1 MVLESKQERIRK
13 QQLIRKYSRLLL
25 GIPFLFLIAFLLALY
40 VGEFRP
46 SLIRKYNKAAKEWSE
61 NGIAAFANQHF
72 YAKSSSG
79 TLPMIETTRIDGEC
93 YPVRDTCNRYED
105 PPEGCNLTKA
115 LYYASTS
122 LVLNHQGV
130 VYIQRQNYSQIAKI
144 AFKNNI
150 TYVLN
155 RSDLN
160 CGLHPERCSTFCN
173 QLHGIWNTTRGLCHI
188 ELFIQSICIRVKSVD
203 GTWVLDT
210 DNERRLPANRAF
222 QLYDSDGVGCSYS
235 NNWHSVMYDYRKT
248 SAIPIFVL
256 LLGFADSKVRSTS
269 DSYLFASAYTRGCSS
284 ETRAESSCFGE
295 TRLVKRHVYCV
306 LFVFTLAVCIIET
319 CLVLFFLLKE
329 KKRTT
334 RSSK

>member
-1 MVLESKQERIRK
+1 M
-13 QQLIRKYSRLLL
+13 YS
-25 GIPFLFLIAFLLALY
+25 
-40 VGEFRP
+40 
-46 SLIRKYNKAAKEWSE
+46 
-61 NGIAAFANQHF
+61 
-72 YAKSSSG
+72 
-79 TLPMIETTRIDGEC
+79 
-93 YPVRDTCNRYED
+93 
-105 PPEGCNLTKA
+105 
-115 LYYASTS
+115 
-122 LVLNHQGV
+122 
-130 VYIQRQNYSQIAKI
+130 
-144 AFKNNI
+144 
-150 TYVLN
+150 
-155 RSDLN
+155 
-160 CGLHPERCSTFCN
+160 ERCSTFCN

-210 DNERRLPANRAF
+210 DKFAPFPLLTGSERRLPANRAF

-319 CLVLFFLLKE
+319 VRSFSILHCSALFCSSFSRKRNGPHGLQSSVVAILFVSTNREQGDGDVRVVYTESSLRERVGLHGQNAVVRQVEYELQPLVLRLLGAE
-329 KKRTT
+329 L
-334 RSSK
+334 